1 MTWKKPEWMKK
12 YLDKKTVGL
21 LVAGFLLI
29 CAGETMIELRRALKE
44 AEAGRTAEED

>member
-1 MTWKKPEWMKK
+1 MTQKKPEWMEK
-12 YLDKKTVGL
+12 YLDRKTIGL

-44 AEAGRTAEED
+44 AEAGRTAEEN